1 MERSGTVKRSSA
13 VERSSAMER
22 SGAVERSGM
31 EATNPVAAM
40 KAGGT
45 APAAVVEITRLWLHL

>member
-1 MERSGTVKRSSA
+1 VVERSGTVKRSSA
-13 VERSSAMER
+13 VERS
-22 SGAVERSGM
+22 GM
-31 EATNPVAAM
+31 EATNPVAAQ